1 MALEEFVQ
9 GMDEVVVI
17 GYGVQRKSVVTAA
30 ISSVDAETL
39 ERSSLGRVEHAIQGK
54 SAGISVLP
62 VSGSPGAGVKVRIRG
77 TGFNGKS
84 DPLYIVDGMKTGSI
98 NDINP
103 NDIASMEILKDAAS
117 AAIYGTEGANGVV
130 LITTK
135 SGSKGAAKVNY
146 DFSYGIQNLSTNM
159 ELMNAAQ
166 YKQFMTEA
174 GLTINNNEGY
184 DTDWLDEISQSAPM
198 QRHNLSVSGGGEK
211 TTYMVAGSYLYQEG
225 AIGGSNAGFERY
237 TFRVNTKSDVKSW
250 LEVGNNLNFSHSSRN
265 MLPEDDEYRSVVNS
279 ALLMDPFTPVFEK
292 GVTPAI
298 QDELD
303 KGTIFLKNKKGQ
315 YYALNR
321 FVSGET
327 ANPVAFMENTHNK
340 ELVDKLLAS
349 FYGTIKP
356 FEGFSFT
363 SRVGLEL
370 NYVTRKSWSPKYYF
384 SVERSN
390 QINIVEDWIDKYSN
404 VLWENFASYNT
415 SVKDHE
421 FTVLAGMSFE
431 DYKHPNYYL
440 KSQMPKEGDAFA
452 KVENFGLNAGW
463 GANVPT
469 GKIGDLLYADDGV
482 ARRQASVISEDDF
495 IAGGGEVDRSVAD
508 FYWANYENYIR
519 LKFSTYASETGAP
532 VPEVN
537 YSTPFKIIRYAD
549 VLLMAAEAYNKDN
562 QDDKAVPLIKQV
574 RERAGATDHSSWE
587 NLTGTDLFNVIVKER
602 QLELAFE
609 GHRFW
614 DLVRW
619 GLADQEIPGFVK
631 GKHELFP
638 IPLTEINLNSAI
650 DLSDQNPGY

>member
-1 MALEEFVQ
+1 M
-9 GMDEVVVI
+9 
-17 GYGVQRKSVVTAA
+17 T
-30 ISSVDAETL
+30 
-39 ERSSLGRVEHAIQGK
+39 
-54 SAGISVLP
+54 
-62 VSGSPGAGVKVRIRG
+62 GAG
-77 TGFNGKS
+77 
-84 DPLYIVDGMKTGSI
+84 L
-98 NDINP
+98 
-103 NDIASMEILKDAAS
+103 A
-117 AAIYGTEGANGVV
+117 
-130 LITTK
+130 
-135 SGSKGAAKVNY
+135 
-146 DFSYGIQNLSTNM
+146 
-159 ELMNAAQ
+159 
-166 YKQFMTEA
+166 
-174 GLTINNNEGY
+174 INNNEGY

-321 FVSGET
+321 RLNFSFDYYKKVTHGLLTTDS
-327 ANPVAFMENTHNK
+327 PVLSTGYYLAPSINGGTVENK
-340 ELVDKLLAS
+340 DQVVAEAKFFRAYAYFELVTMFGAVPYYTENPTSKAEESKPRTPAATVYAAIETDLEEAIAKL
-349 FYGTIKP
+349 P
-356 FEGFSFT
+356 
-363 SRVGLEL
+363 
-370 NYVTRKSWSPKYYF
+370 
-384 SVERSN
+384 
-390 QINIVEDWIDKYSN
+390 
-404 VLWENFASYNT
+404 
-415 SVKDHE
+415 
-421 FTVLAGMSFE
+421 
-431 DYKHPNYYL
+431 L
-440 KSQMPKEGDAFA
+440 KSQLPEGQKFRIAKGTAESNFIIILMGPRGGAFA

-495 IAGGGEVDRSVAD
+495 IDGGGEVDRSVAD
-508 FYWANYENYIR
+508 FHWANYENYIR

-562 QDDKAVPLIKQV
+562 QDSKAVALIKQV

>member
-1 MALEEFVQ
+1 MP
-9 GMDEVVVI
+9 D
-17 GYGVQRKSVVTAA
+17 
-30 ISSVDAETL
+30 
-39 ERSSLGRVEHAIQGK
+39 
-54 SAGISVLP
+54 
-62 VSGSPGAGVKVRIRG
+62 
-77 TGFNGKS
+77 
-84 DPLYIVDGMKTGSI
+84 
-98 NDINP
+98 
-103 NDIASMEILKDAAS
+103 LKD
-117 AAIYGTEGANGVV
+117 I
-130 LITTK
+130 L
-135 SGSKGAAKVNY
+135 
-146 DFSYGIQNLSTNM
+146 
-159 ELMNAAQ
+159 
-166 YKQFMTEA
+166 
-174 GLTINNNEGY
+174 
-184 DTDWLDEISQSAPM
+184 
-198 QRHNLSVSGGGEK
+198 
-211 TTYMVAGSYLYQEG
+211 
-225 AIGGSNAGFERY
+225 
-237 TFRVNTKSDVKSW
+237 
-250 LEVGNNLNFSHSSRN
+250 
-265 MLPEDDEYRSVVNS
+265 
-279 ALLMDPFTPVFEK
+279 
-292 GVTPAI
+292 
-298 QDELD
+298 
-303 KGTIFLKNKKGQ
+303 
-315 YYALNR
+315 
-321 FVSGET
+321 SGET

-349 FYGTIKP
+349 FYGAIKP

-508 FYWANYENYIR
+508 FHWANYENYIR